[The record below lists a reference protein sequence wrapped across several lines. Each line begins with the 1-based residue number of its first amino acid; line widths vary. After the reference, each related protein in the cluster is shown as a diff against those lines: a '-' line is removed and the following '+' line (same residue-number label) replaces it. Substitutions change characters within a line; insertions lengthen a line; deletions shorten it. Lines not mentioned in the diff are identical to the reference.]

1 MRYLFI
7 DTSTHDLTVAIST
20 DEKILSKATLS
31 TTNEHSKYAL
41 VELKE
46 VFAIAGLKPKDIN
59 KIMVTRGPGSFT
71 GVRIGT
77 TIAKTYA
84 WSLNKDIVPIS
95 SLLTYA
101 LGYSGY
107 DYYIS
112 ILDARHGHA
121 YAAIYDTNYNEALKE
136 QYINIDNL
144 KMIIDGLKGN
154 VIVTGDMKIEG
165 YETGK
170 INIDILKIIN
180 HFKND
185 KPINPHAVNP
195 HYLKRV
201 EAEEKLMGVEE

>member
-1 MRYLFI
+1 MKYLFI
-7 DTSTHDLTVAIST
+7 DTSTHDLTVSIST
-20 DEKILSKATLS
+20 DEKIISMATLS

-46 VFAIAGLKPKDIN
+46 AFAIAGLKPKDIN
-59 KIMVTRGPGSFT
+59 KIMVTSGPGSFT
-71 GVRIGT
+71 GVRIGI

-112 ILDARHGHA
+112 VLDARHGHA
-121 YAAIYDTNYNEALKE
+121 YVAIYDASYNEVLKE
-136 QYINIDNL
+136 QYMDTDNL
-144 KMIIDGLKGN
+144 KKFVDDLKGN
-154 VIVTGDMKIEG
+154 VIVTGDIKIEG
-165 YETGK
+165 YETNK
-170 INIDILKIIN
+170 INIDILKIVN
-180 HFKND
+180 HFKNY

-201 EAEEKLMGVEE
+201 EAEEKLMGVEG